1 MISRRSMKSWA
12 YVGGFSL
19 LEVIAAILLLAI
31 AFAAL
36 MKVAGGSM
44 NLSSRAAEIS
54 RADMWAQSKLDGL
67 GVAEPVRAGDDKGD
81 FDLDYRWRMRVTRW
95 TEPSVPADSTLTLYR
110 VELDVQWGDM
120 RSPRSARYVTLR
132 AVDEKPLPAPV
143 RGAP

>member
-1 MISRRSMKSWA
+1 MPPRAR
-12 YVGGFSL
+12 GFSL

-44 NLSSRAAEIS
+44 HLSSRAAEIS

-67 GVAEPVRAGDDKGD
+67 GVAEPVSAGEDQGD
-81 FDLDYRWRMRVTRW
+81 FDRDYRWHMRVARW
-95 TEPSVPADSTLTLYR
+95 TEPDVPADSTLTLYR
-110 VELDVQWGDM
+110 VELEVQWGYL

-132 AVDEKPLPAPV
+132 AVDEKPAPAPV
-143 RGAP
+143 RVAP